1 MIRAAAL
8 LASVSCVVG
17 CALAAGC
24 AAPGEPIARHPV
36 VPVPVTD
43 LAAQQSGNSL
53 TLRFT
58 LPARSADREPLAER
72 PSIEIY
78 RAKLPPGAVPD
89 KKAPWRLAYTI
100 PSEQVDHYL
109 AGERVE
115 FHDLLSAE
123 DFAAAAGSSFAYK
136 VRTRAV
142 RARAS
147 ADSNIVV
154 ARAYP
159 PPEPPQGVKVDVMEH
174 AIEISWIAPGSAS
187 QAQPPYVYRVYRE
200 EVEPPAEGQTDTGK
214 LQVKV
219 PFESLG
225 QTAGTRFEDHDFE
238 FGRTYVYSVRSVAQ
252 YSGEMVESD
261 QPASS
266 MATVT
271 ARDVFPPAT
280 PTGLEIAV
288 IPATP
293 GAPTY
298 VELSWAISPEPDLA
312 GYLVYRSEDENSP
325 GERVSMEI
333 LPSPAFRDMSVG
345 SGGRYFYRVSAL
357 DRAGNES
364 PKSSAAEVDVP

>member
-1 MIRAAAL
+1 MIRAAAP
-8 LASVSCVVG
+8 LAFVCCVVG

-43 LAAQQSGNSL
+43 LTAQQSGNSL

-72 PSIEIY
+72 PSVEIY
-78 RAKLPPGAVPD
+78 RAKLSPGAVAD

-109 AGERVE
+109 TGERVE
-115 FHDLLSAE
+115 FHDVLSAE
-123 DFAAAAGSSFAYK
+123 DLAAAAGSSFAYK

-159 PPEPPQGVKVDVMEH
+159 PPEPPQGVKAEVMEH
-174 AIEISWIAPGSAS
+174 AIEISWIAPAGGS
-187 QAQPPYVYRVYRE
+187 QAQPPHVYRVYRE
-200 EVEPPAEGQTDTGK
+200 EVEPPAEGQADTGK

-225 QTAGTRFEDHDFE
+225 QTAETRFEDREFE

-252 YSGEMVESD
+252 YSGETVESD

-271 ARDVFPPAT
+271 ARDVFPPAA
-280 PTGLEIAV
+280 PTGLELAV

-293 GAPTY
+293 GAPAY
-298 VELSWAISPEPDLA
+298 VELSWAISAEADLA
-312 GYLVYRSEDENSP
+312 GYFVYRSEEENSP
-325 GERVSMEI
+325 GERVSTEI
-333 LPSPAFRDMSVG
+333 LPTPAFRDISVR
-345 SGGRYFYRVSAL
+345 SGGRYYYRVSAL

-364 PKSSAAEVDVP
+364 PRSSAAEVDVP